1 MNAQAATAITDC
13 TLGEAMIAALART
26 IRDGTLVFHG
36 FGSPLV
42 QLAMHVA
49 KRTHAPHMVL
59 VAGATYAVDPR
70 PPFLP
75 PTSNDWVLDRGAEA
89 TLEIGEL
96 FDLAASGRMGRM
108 FLSGVQIDR
117 WGNTN
122 VTRLG
127 EGAEM
132 KKLPGGGGGGNLSC
146 DVEAITLWTAAHRAR
161 KDRHGRRQF
170 RLVERCDFVT
180 NVGHRAADGR
190 TRAEL
195 GYRGGGP
202 DWLVTDLG
210 TFDFG
215 AAGGMRLRGLYPDTT
230 VDDVVAD
237 TGFAPLLIGQL
248 APIEMPDAEVVAIIR
263 TLDPLRVH
271 ERELRAE
278 DRDRRF
284 PLGSAAPTGLAPVG
298 VG

>member
-1 MNAQAATAITDC
+1 MSATNTPAITDC
-13 TLGEAMIAALART
+13 TLGETMVAALART

-89 TLEIGEL
+89 TLDIEEL

-117 WGNTN
+117 WGSTN

-127 EGAEM
+127 EGAAM

-146 DVEAITLWTAAHRAR
+146 DVEAITLWTGAHRAR
-161 KDRHGRRQF
+161 EDRQGRRLF

-190 TRAEL
+190 TRSEL

-210 TFDFG
+210 LFDFG

-230 VDDVVAD
+230 VDDVVAN
-237 TGFAPLLIGQL
+237 TGFAPLMIGRL
-248 APIEMPDAEVVAIIR
+248 APIELPTAEVVAIVR
-263 TLDPLRVH
+263 ELDPMRVH
-271 ERELRAE
+271 ERELRPE

-284 PLGSAAPTGLAPVG
+284 PLGSAAPTGPAPVG